1 MWKKDDMK
9 TQSGEMMKPEA
20 KKTDTK
26 NAQATQKEKVGKY
39 KESFTKTLGA
49 KLNTIPTENLKVIG
63 TKIDTLIEQYTNNTN
78 LTPEKK
84 ENFVSQLQALK
95 EIVNEKLTPAT
106 DTLDIDSI
114 FNVK

>member
-1 MWKKDDMK
+1 MGKKDDMK
-9 TQSGEMMKPEA
+9 TQSGAMMKPEA
-20 KKTDTK
+20 KKP
-26 NAQATQKEKVGKY
+26 AQNDKPTQKEKVGKY
-39 KESFTKTLGA
+39 KESFTKTLGT
-49 KLNTIPTENLKVIG
+49 KLDTIPTETLKTIG
-63 TKIDTLIEQYTNNTN
+63 TKIDTLIEQYTNNTS
-78 LTPEKK
+78 LTAEKK